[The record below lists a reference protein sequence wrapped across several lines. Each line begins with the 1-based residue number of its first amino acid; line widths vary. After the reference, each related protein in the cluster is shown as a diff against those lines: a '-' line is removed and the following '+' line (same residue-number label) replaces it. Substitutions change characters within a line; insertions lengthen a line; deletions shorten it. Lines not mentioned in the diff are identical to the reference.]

1 MKPTINGIGINLE
14 KSIRTSKK
22 IASLVISMVT
32 ARFLSSYLIHKNKR
46 TLMTMFS
53 FTLNALAI
61 VSPIERSDNITPF
74 YPFSDFFSALQGQQ
88 GQS

>member
-74 YPFSDFFSALQGQQ
+74 SDFFSALQGQQ